1 MIETRVQ
8 TKTVVGDQVP
18 AFVRSESP
26 LFVDF
31 LETYY
36 ASQEFEGGTLDISQ
50 NIDQYVKV
58 GTYSSIV
65 SITLLDGDVGFGD
78 ETIFVDSTEGFPKE
92 YGLLKID
99 DEIITYK
106 GKTDVSFTNC
116 VRGFSGITSYR
127 DPRNPD
133 ELVFEQSEEDSH
145 VNRTPVFNLTS
156 EYKKIFVDKLK
167 SQFAPGFEGR
177 DLADGLNQS
186 LFIKQAK
193 DFYSSK
199 GTDRSFEILF
209 RALFGSDVEVKKPQD
224 NVFKLSDA
232 TYRRQLEMVL
242 EIVEADGDVDDL
254 IGQTLYQDTSNF
266 NEDVNKAYGSIT
278 KIEKLRREG
287 VDYVKVGIDY
297 DFSRDTEIF
306 GTLFGEFK
314 VTGKTKLIDN
324 VGLGASIISVD
335 STLGFSTVG
344 ELFVPFNNGTT
355 GVVTYTNTTI
365 NQFLNCG
372 GVADEISI
380 GSAII
385 ENTNV
390 YALTPNNET
399 VRFSITGV
407 LNELN
412 FNESEVCNYEKDD
425 RIYVS
430 SLGEDFTDLVSKSF
444 VYNTHN
450 RFKIKEV
457 SNLDVG
463 KFEFTSF
470 ENHGLNLNDR
480 VELINIELGQ
490 VSSGRV
496 VDISGENIFVVDELN
511 DLTTEE
517 SRGGLQYTFEAR
529 RRPKYADSVNFQV
542 ANKFYTDVLNSY
554 KDDDGNVYV
563 VSNSIPSYRTKLEL
577 SDRSVKIPPKIY
589 VGDTI
594 NIPDHG
600 FITGE
605 SVNYTPDKELVEGS
619 ELEDDDDIALFGEE
633 SETEIVTALG
643 DLSEREYYVNVI
655 DTDNIKLANSRAD
668 IAAGVFQDISGIAT
682 NQFLTPSRNYLRPL
696 DAQKIIRAIPPATDN
711 EALEFTTDPDSK
723 TGILVNGVEILNYK
737 SENFIYYG
745 EIEDVD
751 VISGGRGYDAVN
763 PPILVISDSVG
774 TGATATVT
782 IRGSFSQIQV
792 VDGGFSYINPPTVT
806 ISGGNGEGAR
816 AEALMKDK
824 IHERSLIV
832 NKGAGTISTSTNS
845 VAFSTYHGFINGEL
859 IFIDNNDQTAIGIG
873 STEGDV
879 VRRFDI
885 DENSGFYV
893 STPDLNT
900 IKLHNGPDD
909 AIAGINT
916 VNITDFGQGKQ
927 TFRADLPRSVIARIE
942 IVDPGEGYATNNIH
956 IQPSGINTSS
966 DIISYIK
973 HGFEDGELIEYK
985 YTDTAIAGLDTSS
998 VQQYYVLKRDENS
1011 FRLAAAGIGTTST
1024 DTNYL
1029 NRDHVDIQSI
1039 GLGTHI
1045 FKYPDIKVD
1054 IDGDVGINS
1063 IKLLLTDQTSIGIGT
1078 TNAEALFPAV
1088 VQPIVIGGIEKVNLI
1103 SGGTGY
1109 GNSDVVNYEKQPL
1122 ITLDVGSKAQLRPVI
1137 VEERLQSVIVTNGGT
1152 GYNSP
1157 PILTVQ
1163 GDGDYAEVTPVV
1175 SGGKITEVIVN
1186 NGGIGFSTAKTFIE
1200 IEERGIEAK
1209 FRANIGQWNIN
1220 NVERFEDDFGPDD
1233 SILAPPSRREFGS
1246 QYVHLYAP
1254 RNLRRNLYALNING
1268 TRNFGSNDLNFSF
1281 IEEKA
1286 TRHSPIIGW
1295 AYDGNPIY
1303 GPYGYA
1309 RPQGGRIRRMRSG
1322 YRRIR
1327 SNNRPSESRY
1337 PLGFFVND
1345 YVWSNVG
1352 DLDEHNGRFC
1362 KTPDF
1367 PQGRYCYFATIGNR
1381 ISNDGPFKGFFP
1393 PQFPYLVGDSFRS
1406 RPVDFN
1412 LLSSSNTQDID
1423 LNESGFIRNARPY
1436 KINSY
1441 FGNNEYIINP
1451 TEDQRQYVNVER
1463 ATTGKVESFTI
1474 VSAGSS
1480 YRVGDRLDVDNDNN
1494 LGDDAQAVVSWIDGR
1509 NITSIAASTY
1519 TLPDVEVLV
1528 KGGTGAAVGVC
1539 SIPHGLRNNDSVVIS
1554 GVSTDV
1560 VPAVIGRHTIGINT
1574 TSWRLVSAAS
1584 TPSTTG
1590 LTTYLSISGDLTPT
1604 GIDENDIIG
1613 IAYTTSVG
1621 VNSFEKF
1628 KVLNIEPQH
1637 SRVRVQRQ
1645 AEGTI
1650 GIAHSYFA
1658 KVISFPRQFSFNLT
1672 GVSSDFVTQ
1681 SNFELYFNPQDQV
1694 GVGTSIGVGIVSS
1707 IPSNIGIGTTTV
1719 YGEIP
1724 TGSIFLSNHGL
1735 RTGQK
1740 LKYRTNGGI
1749 GVSVSNTGVGGTFTL
1764 ADGSIV
1770 YAINVSKDAVGLSTS
1785 KVAIGTDT
1793 PMVGVGST
1801 AYQLRF
1807 LSVGTGVTHSF
1818 QSVFDEVGQHV
1829 IKGNLEV
1836 SDFEVFT
1843 DIFHHLGVD
1852 DTVQVDI
1859 LPGITSSI
1867 FVQFNNYNRRIV
1879 FNRVGL
1885 STFNI
1890 DVDNNVI
1897 TINSHGYRTGDKIVW
1912 SKESASTLPT
1922 GISDNGM
1929 YYVVKDDNN
1938 RFRITR
1944 TKREAE
1950 LERPPF
1956 INFTNA
1962 GIGSQLIS
1970 LINPPINQIL
1980 GNRISFATTD
1990 SSLSF
1995 SQGNRIFPAFDIQF
2009 FTDRNYENEFFSTGD
2024 DANFPIIT
2032 RGRIGDPS
2040 TASSTTLYTNRK
2052 FPEKLYYKFEPSYTN
2067 RIPTGKRRK
2076 QRRFDSLNFVEDDS
2090 VTDFNTINFD
2100 SSGFNGSYSVVG
2112 IASTSFK
2119 VNSFRDL
2126 EGTGYEKS
2134 QAIFSY
2140 VTNSK
2145 LTLGPIKDI
2154 KLKSGGFSYN
2164 RLPGIT
2170 SIASSEGNGAIIKPN
2185 SKSIGKIRGQ
2195 KLYDVG
2201 WGYPSDLT
2209 LRPKGNIPE
2218 LLSVDSLFTIGN
2230 LGIVTGG
2237 RNYII
2242 PPTEFVVFDGS
2253 SGEFIP
2259 EIQLKFGLTGSSI
2272 GNVKILANSTR
2283 LSNANPVITP
2293 LNNSNGVGIKTVEYN
2308 SNDRIVTLKF
2318 DVGFT
2323 TTNTFPFKVGDNVL
2337 VENVGIASTGSGY
2350 NSSDYNYLRFEVIE
2364 VDQNIGGIGSIAY
2377 KLPEDVTYPGLY
2389 VTTRS
2394 YGRAIPPQ
2402 DLPKFNADLLPTQF
2416 KVGETIVTTTGKS
2429 GKVDYWD
2436 SVSKIVKVQSQDN
2449 FSEKELIRG
2458 LSSKAQAIVRSKV
2471 DHDSDFTVDAVS
2483 SPRAEWVDQ
2492 RGFLSENTQRLHDN
2506 FYYQN
2511 FSYVLKSEVAYDR
2524 WEEAVSS
2531 LNHALGFK
2539 KFGDM
2544 QIISESEDDDAVV
2557 STPETSDIE
2566 VKLNLE
2572 SSAATYCKYDFDL
2585 GVEKTIS
2592 FGTRNLS
2599 NEVIFNNRIITDYV
2613 ESIGNRVLSI
2623 DNISTLFSNTPR
2635 QTPFSV
2641 TDDFLIGDTRS
2652 ARYYAFIR
2660 DVRFTDEV
2668 QAMVFDFIHDDVRGY
2683 LAQYALTNSLLDLG
2697 GFDFGLSASTGQIQ
2711 FFPTKFAENNYEIFG
2726 FSQQLQDIIPSVN
2739 NLNVVGI
2746 TTIGDSAEFVHS
2758 TRRIGAGTTTGDIIV
2773 GIATTMFS
2781 AVKVLISTS
2790 EKSGESQYETNQI
2803 SLMHDGTDVY
2813 EVEFGRM
2820 NNLNPQKYTIDSGL
2834 GTFSSNISGGNMN
2847 LVYHPDQT
2855 KDIVVNILETR
2866 LRTGVST
2873 IGFSTQSID
2882 QVEFGAGT
2890 VQIPSGA
2897 GISTIHTFPTNY
2909 KGAYYVMRIKDKTFN
2924 HLEFEEAIAITDSGE
2939 EYLTQFGKMVSVDSV
2954 SGLGTVSLI
2963 RNETLDRVE
2972 LSFDPDDQTH
2982 EYEVQVLQHAIVS
2995 QTGEG
3000 TPELD
3005 YGSARFVSL
3014 NGTYT
3019 GTLSD
3024 VKRSFGLFN
3033 GGRPIFV
3040 RSFNATEETIVDVD
3054 NNKIIIPD
3062 HFYVT
3067 GEKLTY
3073 DPAGV
3078 GNTAAIGIVTTTIAG
3093 VSTDIMPLEVF
3104 AVKVDDRSIRVAA
3117 SATDAL
3123 ATSPT
3128 VLDFTS
3134 VGIGTSHTFT
3144 TTNQNSRVLLTLDNN
3159 IQAPIV
3165 ATGVTNVLI
3174 ENMNLTQSQM
3184 KLSGITSIFGA
3195 DLIRIDDEIVR
3206 VNSVGVGSTNIF
3218 LVTRAWMGTANQ
3230 VHASG
3235 STIEKLIGDF
3245 NIVGNTLN
3253 FVEAPIG
3260 QTPQEVPDDPNQ
3272 TDYSGIQ
3279 TSSTFTGR
3287 SFIRSGVTGSGDH
3300 TYEDNYI
3307 FDSLTRNFDGVTRTF
3322 TLTSETENVSG
3333 IATNNAAIVVNQV
3346 FQKPGILNDYTLEE
3360 SSGITSITFSGYGA
3374 SVGYDPNVSAIPVG
3388 GVIAAVGSTRGFGYQ
3403 PLIGAGATAVIS
3415 GFGTVSFIS
3424 IGNSGSGYRSGIQ
3437 TFYNQDYADVP
3448 VNVGV
3453 RTSDL
3458 DTAEVLAIGTA
3469 TISGGFI
3476 STVTFDAT
3484 YSAGTGYTFT
3494 NPPIVIIDAPQ
3505 RYSNLPLI
3513 YSSQSTGRNIGTN
3526 ATATI
3531 VVGQGS
3537 SIIEFEITNNGYG
3550 YDVDEVLTVDTS
3562 SIAGV
3567 NTDTTAGN
3575 DFREFQ
3581 ITIENVESD
3590 SFTGWHFG
3598 QLEALDNID
3607 DEFDGTTQVFNLRKD
3622 DIPFSIIAK
3631 RGSLID
3637 VRQTL
3642 IIFINDILQE
3652 PNAAYIFNGG
3662 SQVRFTEAPVAGDTC
3677 RILFYKGTGD
3687 VDVVDRDIEETV
3699 KVGDTIRLLN
3709 RPTIDKERI
3718 FDQDAR
3724 VITGIQTVDTV
3735 NTTPYSGVG
3744 ISTDN
3749 RFERPITWCKQ
3760 QADLFVNGTYIT
3772 KDRDL
3777 YDSRIQPAAH
3787 LLKNIGVGNTTVIY
3801 VDSVHTIFDD
3811 YNENLPDSKQ
3821 DIFVVEQDE
3830 RVAAAATAI
3839 ISGFGTVLS
3848 LDITSGGSGYV
3859 NTPSVSIAAAAGLGT
3874 TTRAQATATISNGSV
3889 SAITMTSPGTGY
3901 TFKQLPPILIEAD
3914 KLRREKI
3921 TSVEYQGD
3929 FGIVS
3934 GIGSTSVGVATTGIT
3949 FDLLIPNG
3957 SVLRQSDVTGP
3968 LGVTTISGITTGQYF
3983 VITGTA
3989 STDITGFGYT
3999 SYDREGGR
4007 IGIGTT
4013 GLDNVYQVI
4022 DYTDIFDYAVGFG
4035 SGVGVGSTYFRRV
4048 TASVNTYDGIVG
4060 FGSSASFGKFSW
4072 GAITNFTRPNE
4083 QEFTA
4088 YLDNG
4093 VTGLSTGPR
4102 IQRVQPLK
4110 SSNYLT

>member
-8 TKTVVGDQVP
+8 TKTVVGDQIP
-18 AFVRSESP
+18 ANIKLESP
-26 LFVDF
+26 LFTEF

-36 ASQEFEGGTLDISQ
+36 TSQEIEGGTLDISQ

-65 SITLLDGDVGFGD
+65 STTLLSADVEFGD
-78 ETIFVDSTEGFPKE
+78 ETIFVDSTEGFPKT

-99 DEIITYK
+99 DEIITYVH
-106 GKTDVSFTNC
+106 KTETSFTNC

-127 DPRNPD
+127 DPSTAD
-133 ELVFEQSEEDSH
+133 QLVFEKSEEDEH
-145 VNRTPVFNLTS
+145 INRTVVFNLTS
-156 EYKKIFVDKLK
+156 EYKKIFLEKLK
-167 SQFAPGFEGR
+167 SQFSPGFEGR
-177 DLADGLNQS
+177 DLADGLNQEV
-186 LFIKQAK
+186 FIKQAK
-193 DFYSSK
+193 DFYTSK

-209 RALFGSDVEVKKPQD
+209 RALFGVDVEIKKPQD

-242 EIVEADGDVDDL
+242 EVIESEGDVEDL
-254 IGQTLYQDTSNF
+254 IGQTLYQDTSTF
-266 NEDVNKAYGSIT
+266 NTNVNKAYGSIT

-314 VTGKTKLIDN
+314 VTGKSKAIDN
-324 VGLGASIISVD
+324 VAAGGTFVNVD
-335 STLGFSTVG
+335 STVGFSTAG
-344 ELFVPFNNGTT
+344 EIFVPFNNGTS
-355 GVVTYTNTTI
+355 GVVTYTNTTV
-365 NQFLNCG
+365 NQFLNCN
-372 GVADEISI
+372 GVLDEISI
-380 GSAII
+380 GETII
-385 ENTNV
+385 ENTNI
-390 YALTPNNET
+390 YSITPNNEIIT
-399 VRFSITGV
+399 FGITGV
-407 LNELN
+407 LNELS
-412 FNESEVCNYEKDD
+412 FNESEVSNYEEDD
-425 RIYVS
+425 RVYVS
-430 SLGEDFTDLVSKSF
+430 SLGEDFSDSVSESLI
-444 VYNTHN
+444 YNTHN
-450 RFKIKEV
+450 RFKIK
-457 SNLDVG
+457 SSNNLDIG
-463 KFEFTSF
+463 KFEFVSF
-470 ENHGLNLNDR
+470 EEHALDLDDR
-480 VELINIELGQ
+480 VEIINIELGQ

-496 VDISGENIFVVDELN
+496 VDLSSRFNFVVDELN
-511 DLTTEE
+511 DLTSLQNT
-517 SRGGLQYTFEAR
+517 RGLNYTFEAR
-529 RRPKYADSVNFQV
+529 RKPKTADSVNFPV
-542 ANKFYTDVLNSY
+542 ANKFYTDVINSY
-554 KDDDGNVYV
+554 KDSDNNVYI

-577 SDRSVKIPPKIY
+577 SDRSVQIPPKIY
-589 VGDTI
+589 VGDVITI
-594 NIPDHG
+594 PNHG
-600 FITGE
+600 FISGE
-605 SVNYTPDKELVEGS
+605 SVNYVPDKEVIDSS
-619 ELEDDDDIALFGEE
+619 EVDDDNIIEE
-633 SETEIVTALG
+633 FNESIEDVIINNLG
-643 DLSEREYYVNVI
+643 DLNEREYYVHVI
-655 DTDNIKLANSRAD
+655 DVDNIKLANSRAD
-668 IAAGVFQDISGIAT
+668 IAAGVFQDVSGIAT
-682 NQFLTPSRNYLRPL
+682 SQYLHPSRHYLKPL

-711 EALEFTTDPDSK
+711 EALEFTTNPDTR
-723 TGILVNGVEILNYK
+723 TGILVNGVEVLNYK

-745 EIEDVD
+745 EVETVD
-751 VISGGRGYDAVN
+751 VISGGRGYDVVN
-763 PPILVISDSVG
+763 PPVFVINDSVG
-774 TGATATVT
+774 TGATATLTV
-782 IRGSFSQIQV
+782 RGSFSQIQV

-816 AEALMKDK
+816 AETLLKEK
-824 IHERSLIV
+824 IHERTIIV
-832 NKGAGTISTSTNS
+832 NKGAGTISTTSNT

-859 IFIDNNDQTAIGIG
+859 VFVDNNDQTAIGIG

-879 VRRFDI
+879 IRIYDI
-885 DENSGFYV
+885 DENSGFFV
-893 STPDLNT
+893 STPDLYT
-900 IKLHNGPDD
+900 IKFHNNSDD
-909 AIAGINT
+909 AISGVNT
-916 VNITDFGQGKQ
+916 VNITDFGQGRQ
-927 TFRADLPRSVIARIE
+927 TFRADLPRSVIARID
-942 IVDPGEGYATNNIH
+942 IVDPGEGYATNDIH
-956 IQPSGINTSS
+956 VQPSGINTSA
-966 DIISYIK
+966 DIVSYID
-973 HGFEDGELIEYK
+973 HGFEDGEIIEYK
-985 YTDTAIAGLDTSS
+985 YLDTPISGLDTSTT
-998 VQQYYVLKRDENS
+998 QQYYVLKLDENS
-1011 FRLAAAGIGTTST
+1011 FRLAAAGIGTTT
-1024 DTNYL
+1024 TNANYL
-1029 NRDHVDIQSI
+1029 NRDYADIKSV

-1045 FKYPDIKVD
+1045 FKYPDIKVE
-1054 IDGDVGINS
+1054 IDGDVGIDTS
-1063 IKLLLTDQTSIGIGT
+1063 KLLLTDQQNIGIGT
-1078 TNAEALFPAV
+1078 TNAESLFPAII
-1088 VQPIVIGGIEKVNLI
+1088 QPIVIGSIEKVNII

-1109 GNSDVVNYEKQPL
+1109 GNSDISNYEKQPL
-1122 ITLDVGSKAQLRPVI
+1122 ITLDVGSRAQLRPVI
-1137 VEERLQSVIVTNGGT
+1137 VGERLQSVIVTNGGT

-1163 GDGDYAEVTPVV
+1163 GDGDYAEVTAVV
-1175 SGGKITEVIVN
+1175 GGGKIIDVIVN
-1186 NGGIGFSTAKTFIE
+1186 NGGVGFTTAKTFVE

-1220 NVERFEDDFGPDD
+1220 NVARFENNFGTDD
-1233 SILAPPSRREFGS
+1233 SILAAPSRREFGS

-1254 RNLRRNLYALNING
+1254 RNLRRVLYALNING
-1268 TRNFGSNDLNFSF
+1268 TKNYGSNDLNFSF

-1303 GPYGYA
+1303 GPYGYSN
-1309 RPQGGRIRRMRSG
+1309 PQGGTIKRMRSG
-1322 YRRIR
+1322 YRRTT
-1327 SNNRPSESRY
+1327 SDSRPSVDKY
-1337 PLGFFVND
+1337 PLGYFVND
-1345 YVWSNVG
+1345 YVWSNAG

-1393 PQFPYLVGDSFRS
+1393 PRFPYLIGDSYRS
-1406 RPVDFN
+1406 KPLDFN

-1423 LNESGFIRNARPY
+1423 LNESEFIRNSRPY

-1441 FGNNEYIINP
+1441 YGSNEYIINP
-1451 TEDQRQYVNVER
+1451 TNDERQYVNVER

-1480 YRVGDRLDVDNDNN
+1480 YRVGDRLEVDNDNN
-1494 LGDDAQAVVSWIDGR
+1494 LGDDAQAVVSWLDGR
-1509 NITSIAASTY
+1509 SITSIAASTY

-1528 KGGTGAAVGVC
+1528 KAGTGAAVGFC
-1539 SIPHGLRNNDSVVIS
+1539 TIPHGLRNNDSVVIS
-1554 GVSTDV
+1554 GLSTDV
-1560 VPAVIGRHTIGINT
+1560 VPAVAGRHTIGINT

-1621 VNSFEKF
+1621 INSFEKF

-1645 AEGTI
+1645 SEGTI
-1650 GIAHSYFA
+1650 GVAHSFFA
-1658 KVISFPRQFSFNLT
+1658 KIISFPRQFTFN
-1672 GVSSDFVTQ
+1672 VSGISSGFVTQ

-1707 IPSNIGIGTTTV
+1707 IPSDVGIGTTTV

-1724 TGSIFLSNHGL
+1724 TGSIFISNHGL

-1740 LKYRTNGGI
+1740 LKYLTNGGI

-1764 ADGSIV
+1764 PDGGFV
-1770 YAINVSKDAVGLSTS
+1770 YAINVGKNAIGLSTT

-1793 PMVGVGST
+1793 LVVGVGST
-1801 AYQLRF
+1801 AHQLRF
-1807 LSVGTGVTHSF
+1807 LNVGSGVTHSF
-1818 QSVFDEVGQHV
+1818 QSVYDRIGEHV
-1829 IKGNLEV
+1829 IKGNLNV
-1836 SDFEVFT
+1836 SDFEVYT
-1843 DIFHHLGVD
+1843 DIFHHLGIED
-1852 DTVQVDI
+1852 QVQLDV

-1879 FNRVGL
+1879 FNIVGL
-1885 STFNI
+1885 STSNI
-1890 DVDNNVI
+1890 DVNNNLI
-1897 TINSHGYRTGDKIVW
+1897 TINNHGYRTGDKIIW
-1912 SKESASTLPT
+1912 TKESASTVPSV
-1922 GISDNGM
+1922 ISDNGM
-1929 YYVVKDDNN
+1929 YYVVKDDDN

-1944 TKREAE
+1944 TKRESE
-1950 LERPPF
+1950 LDRPLY
-1956 INFTNA
+1956 INFSDA
-1962 GIGSQLIS
+1962 GSGNQLIS

-1990 SSLSF
+1990 SSLAF
-1995 SQGNRIFPAFDIQF
+1995 SQGNRIFPAFSIKF
-2009 FTDRNYENEFFSTGD
+2009 FTDKNYENEFFSAGD
-2024 DANFPIIT
+2024 SVNFPIIT

-2040 TASSTTLYTNRK
+2040 TASSTTLYTNRD
-2052 FPEKLYYKFEPSYTN
+2052 FPEKLFYKFEPAYTN
-2067 RIPTGKRRK
+2067 RIPSRKGRK

-2090 VTDFNTINFD
+2090 VLDFNTINFD

-2119 VNSFRDL
+2119 VNAFRDL
-2126 EGTGYEKS
+2126 EGAGYEES
-2134 QAIFSY
+2134 QSIFSY
-2140 VTNSK
+2140 ITNSK
-2145 LTLGPIKDI
+2145 YTLGPIRDI

-2170 SIASSEGNGAIIKPN
+2170 SIASSEGIGAIIKPN

-2195 KLYDVG
+2195 KLIDVG
-2201 WGYPSDLT
+2201 WGYPSDST
-2209 LRPKGNIPE
+2209 LKPKGNIPE
-2218 LLSVDSLFTIGN
+2218 LLSVDSLFTIKS
-2230 LGIVTGG
+2230 LGIQTGG
-2237 RNYII
+2237 RNYVIT
-2242 PPTEFVVFDGS
+2242 PTEFVVFDGS

-2259 EIQLKFGLTGSSI
+2259 EIQLKFSLTGSSI
-2272 GNVKILANSTR
+2272 GNVRILSNSTR
-2283 LSNANPVITP
+2283 LSNANPTIIP

-2308 SNDRIVTLKF
+2308 SNERIVTLKF

-2323 TTNTFPFKVGDNVL
+2323 TSNTFPFKLGDRVL

-2350 NSSDYNYLRFEVIE
+2350 NSSDYNYKRFEVIG
-2364 VDQNIGGIGSIAY
+2364 VDENFGGIGSIAY
-2377 KLPEDVTYPGLY
+2377 KLPRDVTYPGLY
-2389 VTTRS
+2389 VTSRS

-2402 DLPKFNADLLPTQF
+2402 DLPKFNAELIPTQF
-2416 KVGETIVTTTGKS
+2416 KVGETIVTNSGKS

-2436 SVSKIVKVQSQDN
+2436 SVSKIIKVQSQDN
-2449 FSEKELIRG
+2449 FSKKEKVRG
-2458 LSSKAQAIVRSKV
+2458 LSSKAQAIVRTKV
-2471 DHDSDFTVDAVS
+2471 DYDSDFVVDAVS
-2483 SPRAEWVDQ
+2483 SPRAEWIDQ

-2511 FSYVLKSEVAYDR
+2511 FSYVIKSEIEYDR
-2524 WEEAVSS
+2524 WSDAVSS

-2544 QIISESEDDDAVV
+2544 QIISESEESTATV
-2557 STPETSDIE
+2557 STPEIADVE
-2566 VKLNLE
+2566 VSLSLE
-2572 SSAATYCKYDFDL
+2572 NSAQTYCKYDFDL

-2592 FGTRNLS
+2592 FGPRNLS

-2613 ESIGNRVLSI
+2613 ESIGNRVLAI

-2660 DVRFTDEV
+2660 DTRYSDEV

-2683 LAQYALTNSLLDLG
+2683 LAQYALTSSVLDLG
-2697 GFDFGLSASTGQIQ
+2697 AFDFGLSASTGQIQ
-2711 FFPTKFAENNYEIFG
+2711 FYPTKFAENNYEIFG
-2726 FSQQLQDIIPSVN
+2726 FSQQLQDFIPAVN
-2739 NLNVVGI
+2739 NLNVSGI
-2746 TTIGDSAEFVHS
+2746 TTIGDIAEFVHS
-2758 TRRIGAGTTTGDIIV
+2758 TRRIGAGTTDGDIIV

-2781 AVKVLISTS
+2781 AVKVFVSTS

-2813 EVEFGRM
+2813 ELEFGRI
-2820 NNLNPQKYTIDSGL
+2820 NNLSPQKYTIDSGI
-2834 GTFSSNISGGNMN
+2834 GTFSSNISNGNMN

-2866 LRTGVST
+2866 LKIGVST
-2873 IGFSTQSID
+2873 VGYSTQAID
-2882 QVEFGAGT
+2882 QIEFGAGS
-2890 VQIPSGA
+2890 VQIPAGS
-2897 GISTIHTFPTNY
+2897 GISTIHSFPSNY

-2924 HLEFEEAIAITDSGE
+2924 HIEFEEALAITDSGE

-2963 RNETLDRVE
+2963 RNDDLNRID

-2982 EYEVQVLQHAIVS
+2982 EYEVQVLQHGVVS

-3000 TPELD
+3000 NPELD
-3005 YGSARFVSL
+3005 YGTARFVSL

-3019 GTLSD
+3019 GTLAD

-3040 RSFNATEETIVDVD
+3040 RTFNGAENTIVDVD
-3054 NNKIIIPD
+3054 NDSIVIPD

-3073 DPAGV
+3073 DPTGV
-3078 GNTAAIGIVTTTIAG
+3078 GNTASIGIVTTTISG
-3093 VSTDIMPLEVF
+3093 VSTDILPSEVF
-3104 AVKVDDRSIRVAA
+3104 VVKVDDRSIRVAG

-3123 ATSPT
+3123 APT
-3128 VLDFTS
+3128 PNYLNFTS
-3134 VGIGTSHTFT
+3134 VGIGTSHTFLT
-3144 TTNQNSRVLLTLDNN
+3144 SNQNSRVLLTLDNN
-3159 IQAPIV
+3159 IQSPIV

-3218 LVTRAWMGTANQ
+3218 LVTRAWMGTTNQ
-3230 VHASG
+3230 VHGTG

-3300 TYEDNYI
+3300 TYQDNYI
-3307 FDSLTRNFDGVTRTF
+3307 FDSLTRSFDGVTRQF

-3333 IATNNAAIVVNQV
+3333 ISTNNAAIVVNQI

-3403 PLIGAGATAVIS
+3403 PLISAGGTALVS
-3415 GFGTVSFIS
+3415 GFGTVYSIS

-3437 TFYNQDYADVP
+3437 TFYNSDFVEVT

-3453 RTSDL
+3453 RTTDL
-3458 DTAEVLAIGTA
+3458 DTAEVLSIGTA
-3469 TISGGFI
+3469 TLAGGSI
-3476 STVTFDAT
+3476 STVTFNST
-3484 YSAGTGYTFT
+3484 YNAGTAYTFT
-3494 NPPIVIIDAPQ
+3494 NPPIVIIDDAQ
-3505 RYSNLPLI
+3505 SYSNLPLI
-3513 YSSQSTGRNIGTN
+3513 YSSESTGRNIGTN

-3567 NTDTTAGN
+3567 NTDPSAGN
-3575 DFREFQ
+3575 NFREFQ
-3581 ITIENVESD
+3581 VTIENVESD

-3598 QLEALDNID
+3598 QLEGLDNIED
-3607 DEFDGTTQVFNLRKD
+3607 LFNGTTQVFNLSKD
-3622 DIPFSIIAK
+3622 DVPFSIIAK

-3662 SQVRFTEAPVAGDTC
+3662 SQVRFTEAPIPGDTC
-3677 RILFYKGTGD
+3677 RILFYKGTGA
-3687 VDVVDRDIEETV
+3687 VDVVNRDIEETV
-3699 KVGDTIRLLN
+3699 KVGDSIQLLN
-3709 RPTIDKERI
+3709 RPTIDRVRI
-3718 FDQDAR
+3718 FDQDQR
-3724 VITGIQTVDTV
+3724 IVTGIQTVDTI

-3760 QADLFVNGTYIT
+3760 QQDLFVNGSYVT
-3772 KDRDL
+3772 KDRAL
-3777 YDSRIQPAAH
+3777 YKSRIQPAAH
-3787 LLKNIGVGNTTVIY
+3787 LLKNVGIGNTTIVY

-3811 YNENLPDSKQ
+3811 YNENLAGEKQ
-3821 DIFVVEQDE
+3821 DIFIVEQDAK
-3830 RVAAAATAI
+3830 VSAAATAI

-3848 LDITSGGSGYV
+3848 LDITDGGFGYV
-3859 NTPSVSIAAAAGLGT
+3859 TAPSVSIAAAAGLGT
-3874 TTRAQATATISNGSV
+3874 TTRAQATSSITNGVVTSV
-3889 SAITMTSPGTGY
+3889 TMTSPGTGY
-3901 TFKQLPPILIEAD
+3901 TFQQLPPILIEKD
-3914 KLRREKI
+3914 NLKRETF

-3934 GIGSTSVGVATTGIT
+3934 GIGSASVGVATTGIT
-3949 FDLLIPNG
+3949 FDLLISHG

-3968 LGVTTISGITTGQYF
+3968 SGITTISGITTGQYI
-3983 VITGTA
+3983 VITGTS

-4007 IGIGTT
+4007 VAIGTI

-4022 DYTDIFDYAVGFG
+4022 DYTDVFGYAVGFG
-4035 SGVGVGSTYFRRV
+4035 SGVGVGSTYFRRITV
-4048 TASVNTYDGIVG
+4048 SVNTYDGVIG
-4060 FGSSASFGKFSW
+4060 FGSSAMFGKFSW
-4072 GAITNFTRPNE
+4072 GAITNFTRPEE
-4083 QEFTA
+4083 QAFIA
-4088 YLDNG
+4088 HLDNG

-4102 IQRVQPLK
+4102 IQRVEPLK